1 MCLFNESKLY
11 VENTQKEHNR
21 AFFVCTLWMW
31 ASIPALDF
39 LGAMS
44 QLPHLY
50 STVCTPKLTWIG
62 FSTIVF
68 SSVLTPPT
76 SIGSCSCSSL
86 TGVAVGVGVVWVLT
100 YWRSWGSSPTPTS
113 EYILSNAAHPWAT
126 SWCPLATVQIAA
138 NYKNICILIS
148 STCVPFTVWIAANY
162 KNRCILI
169 SSTSSTCVPFTVWIA
184 ANYKNRCILISST
197 SLTCVPFTVFISF

>member
-11 VENTQKEHNR
+11 VENAQKEHNR

-50 STVCTPKLTWIG
+50 STVCPPKLTWIG

-68 SSVLTPPT
+68 CPVLTPLT
-76 SIGSCSCSSL
+76 SIGFYSCSSL
-86 TGVAVGVGVVWVLT
+86 TGVAVGVGVVRVLT
-100 YWRSWGSSPTPTS
+100 YWRSWGSSPTATS
-113 EYILSNAAHPWAT
+113 KHVLSNAAHPWAT
-126 SWCPLATVQIAA
+126 SWCPLATVR
-138 NYKNICILIS
+138 
-148 STCVPFTVWIAANY
+148 IAANY

-184 ANYKNRCILISST
+184 ADYKNRCILISLT
-197 SLTCVPFTVFISF
+197 SSTCVPFTVFISF